1 MLNPPQSPVAFEPN
15 HAAPRRH
22 RHDAL
27 DTELDGLLLWP
38 ALGLLLLLSWLLA
51 EFVLPLLFTAGYYVV
66 SRGLRRVANDTH
78 DCQGDLPRA
87 LGWSVA
93 WATLYTLPFALVVFL
108 AQGLIAASR

>member
-1 MLNPPQSPVAFEPN
+1 
-15 HAAPRRH
+15 
-22 RHDAL
+22 
-27 DTELDGLLLWP
+27 
-38 ALGLLLLLSWLLA
+38 
-51 EFVLPLLFTAGYYVV
+51 
-66 SRGLRRVANDTH
+66 VANDTH